1 MKKHLVF
8 FGIFLLGILSSCI
21 EITDD
26 ITLNADGSGL
36 FKYVINLSE
45 SKVKVNSILAL
56 DSIEGKK
63 VPTLSEIEAKIGE
76 FKKTLAT
83 KQGISNVKIESD
95 FTNFIFKLS
104 CNFSSVNT
112 LQTAVKE
119 VIKEISNEKNSAEL
133 EAVWLKWDGQKLE
146 RSIPDLT
153 IKKTKELK
161 TEDIEQLK
169 KGKYT
174 SISRFSKPIEKCM
187 NPSSV
192 ISKNKLAA
200 MLQTNIYSLTK
211 NPKLL
216 ENTIYLI
223 PNKN

>member
-1 MKKHLVF
+1 MNK
-8 FGIFLLGILSSCI
+8 LLIILGLLISVSLSSCI

-26 ITLNADGSGL
+26 ITINADGSGL
-36 FKYVINLSE
+36 FKYAINLSE
-45 SKVKVNSILAL
+45 SKVKVNSLLAL

-63 VPTLSEIEAKIGE
+63 VPTLSEIESKIVE
-76 FKKTLAT
+76 FKKSFAG
-83 KQGISNVKIESD
+83 KPGISNVKIESD
-95 FTNFIFKLS
+95 FTNFIFKLT

-119 VIKEISNEKNSAEL
+119 VIKEISNEKNIAEL

-146 RSIPDLT
+146 RSIPDIT
-153 IKKTKELK
+153 IKKSKEFK

-174 SISRFSKPIEKCM
+174 SISRFTKPIEKCS
-187 NPSSV
+187 NPSGI
-192 ISKNKLAA
+192 ISKNKLAT
-200 MLQTNIYSLTK
+200 MVQTNIYSLTK

-216 ENTIYLI
+216 ENTIYLF

>member
-1 MKKHLVF
+1 MNK
-8 FGIFLLGILSSCI
+8 LLIILGLLISVSLTSCI

-26 ITLNADGSGL
+26 ITINADGSGL

-45 SKVKVNSILAL
+45 SKVKVNSLLAL

-63 VPTLSEIEAKIGE
+63 VPTIAEIESKIGE
-76 FKKTLAT
+76 FKKNLAS
-83 KQGISNVKIESD
+83 KPGISNVKIEAD

-104 CNFSSVNT
+104 CSFSSVNH

-146 RSIPDLT
+146 RSIPDIT
-153 IKKTKELK
+153 IKKSKEFK
-161 TEDIEQLK
+161 AEDIEQLK

-174 SISRFSKPIEKCM
+174 SISRFGKSIEKCS

-192 ISKNKLAA
+192 ISKNKLAT
-200 MLQTNIYSLTK
+200 MVQTNIYSLTK

-216 ENTIYLI
+216 ENTIYLF

>member
-1 MKKHLVF
+1 MNK
-8 FGIFLLGILSSCI
+8 LLIILGLLISVSLSSCI

-26 ITLNADGSGL
+26 ITINADGSGL
-36 FKYVINLSE
+36 FKYAINLSE
-45 SKVKVNSILAL
+45 SKVKVNSLLAL

-63 VPTLSEIEAKIGE
+63 VPTLSEIESKIVE
-76 FKKTLAT
+76 FKKIFAG
-83 KQGISNVKIESD
+83 KPGISNVKIESD
-95 FTNFIFKLS
+95 FTNFIFKLT

-119 VIKEISNEKNSAEL
+119 VIKEISNEKNIAEL

-146 RSIPDLT
+146 RSIPDIT
-153 IKKTKELK
+153 IKKSKEFK

-174 SISRFSKPIEKCM
+174 SISRFTKPIEKCS
-187 NPSSV
+187 NPSGI
-192 ISKNKLAA
+192 ISKNKLAT
-200 MLQTNIYSLTK
+200 MVQTNIYSLTK

-216 ENTIYLI
+216 ENTIYLF

>member
-1 MKKHLVF
+1 MNKLLII
-8 FGIFLLGILSSCI
+8 FGLLISVSLTSCI

-26 ITLNADGSGL
+26 ITINADGSGL

-45 SKVKVNSILAL
+45 SKVKVNSLLAL

-63 VPTLSEIEAKIGE
+63 VPTIAEIESKIGE
-76 FKKTLAT
+76 FKKNLAS
-83 KQGISNVKIESD
+83 KPGISNVKIEAD

-104 CNFSSVNT
+104 CSFSSVNH

-146 RSIPDLT
+146 RSIPDIT
-153 IKKTKELK
+153 IKKSKEFK
-161 TEDIEQLK
+161 AEDIEQLK

-174 SISRFSKPIEKCM
+174 SISRFGKSIEKCS

-192 ISKNKLAA
+192 ISKNKLAT
-200 MLQTNIYSLTK
+200 MVQTNIYSLTK
-211 NPKLL
+211 NPKLS
-216 ENTIYLI
+216 ENTIYLF

>member
-1 MKKHLVF
+1 MNK
-8 FGIFLLGILSSCI
+8 LLIILGLLISVSLSSCI

-26 ITLNADGSGL
+26 ITINADGSGL

-45 SKVKVNSILAL
+45 SKVKVNSLLAL

-63 VPTLSEIEAKIGE
+63 VPTIAEIESKIGE
-76 FKKTLAT
+76 FKKNLAS
-83 KQGISNVKIESD
+83 KPGISNVKIEAD

-104 CNFSSVNT
+104 CSFSSVNH

-146 RSIPDLT
+146 RSIPDIT
-153 IKKTKELK
+153 IKKSKEFK
-161 TEDIEQLK
+161 AEDIEQLK

-174 SISRFSKPIEKCM
+174 SISRFGKSIEKCS

-192 ISKNKLAA
+192 ISKNKLAT
-200 MLQTNIYSLTK
+200 MVQTNIYSLTK

-216 ENTIYLI
+216 ENTIYLF

>member
-1 MKKHLVF
+1 MNK
-8 FGIFLLGILSSCI
+8 LLIILGLLISVSLSSCI

-26 ITLNADGSGL
+26 ITINADGSGL
-36 FKYVINLSE
+36 FKYTINLSE
-45 SKVKVNSILAL
+45 SKVKVNSLLAL

-63 VPTLSEIEAKIGE
+63 VPTIAEIESKIGE
-76 FKKTLAT
+76 FKKNLAS
-83 KQGISNVKIESD
+83 KPGISNVKIEAD

-104 CNFSSVNT
+104 CSFSSVNH

-146 RSIPDLT
+146 RSIPDIT
-153 IKKTKELK
+153 IKKSKEFK
-161 TEDIEQLK
+161 AEDIEQLK

-174 SISRFSKPIEKCM
+174 SISRFGKSIEKCS

-192 ISKNKLAA
+192 ISKNKLAT
-200 MLQTNIYSLTK
+200 MVQTNIYSLTK

-216 ENTIYLI
+216 ENTIYLF

>member
-1 MKKHLVF
+1 MNKLLII
-8 FGIFLLGILSSCI
+8 FGLLISVSLTSCI

-26 ITLNADGSGL
+26 ITINADGSGL

-45 SKVKVNSILAL
+45 SKVKVNSLLAL

-63 VPTLSEIEAKIGE
+63 VPTIAEIESKIGE
-76 FKKTLAT
+76 FKKNLAS
-83 KQGISNVKIESD
+83 KPGISNVKIEAD

-104 CNFSSVNT
+104 CSFSSVNH

-146 RSIPDLT
+146 RSIPDIT
-153 IKKTKELK
+153 IKKSKEFK
-161 TEDIEQLK
+161 AEDIEQLK

-174 SISRFSKPIEKCM
+174 SISRFGKSIEKCS

-192 ISKNKLAA
+192 ISKNKLAT
-200 MLQTNIYSLTK
+200 MVQTNIYSLTK

-216 ENTIYLI
+216 ENTIYLF

>member
-1 MKKHLVF
+1 MNK
-8 FGIFLLGILSSCI
+8 LLIILGLLISVSLTSCI

-26 ITLNADGSGL
+26 ITINADGSGL

-45 SKVKVNSILAL
+45 SKVKVNSLLAL

-63 VPTLSEIEAKIGE
+63 VPTIAEIESKIGE
-76 FKKTLAT
+76 FKKNLAS
-83 KQGISNVKIESD
+83 KPGISNVKIEAD

-104 CNFSSVNT
+104 CSFSSVNH

-119 VIKEISNEKNSAEL
+119 VIKEIANEKNSAEL

-146 RSIPDLT
+146 RSIPDIT
-153 IKKTKELK
+153 IKKSKEFK
-161 TEDIEQLK
+161 AEDIEQLK

-174 SISRFSKPIEKCM
+174 SISRFGKSIEKCS

-192 ISKNKLAA
+192 ISKNKLAT
-200 MLQTNIYSLTK
+200 MVQTNIYSLTK

-216 ENTIYLI
+216 ENTIYLF

>member
-1 MKKHLVF
+1 MKKHLSF
-8 FGIFLLGILSSCI
+8 FWIFLIAILSSCI
-21 EITDD
+21 EITAD
-26 ITLNADGSGL
+26 ITMNADGSGL
-36 FKYVINLSE
+36 SKYAMNLSE

-63 VPTLSEIEAKIGE
+63 VPSLSEIESKIGE
-76 FKKTLAT
+76 FKKALAT
-83 KQGISNVKIESD
+83 KQGITNVKIESD

-104 CNFSSVNT
+104 CNFTSVNT

-174 SISRFSKPIEKCM
+174 SISRFAKPIEKCT

>member
-1 MKKHLVF
+1 MNKLLII
-8 FGIFLLGILSSCI
+8 FGLLISLILTSCI

-26 ITLNADGSGL
+26 ITINADGSGL

-45 SKVKVNSILAL
+45 SKVKVNSLLAL

-63 VPTLSEIEAKIGE
+63 VPTLSEIESKIGE
-76 FKKTLAT
+76 FKKNLAS
-83 KQGISNVKIESD
+83 KPGISNVKIEAD

-104 CNFSSVNT
+104 CGFSSVNH

-119 VIKEISNEKNSAEL
+119 VIKEISNEKNIAEL

-146 RSIPDLT
+146 RSIPDIT
-153 IKKTKELK
+153 IKKSKEFK

-174 SISRFSKPIEKCM
+174 SISRFGKSIEKCS

-192 ISKNKLAA
+192 ISKNKLAT
-200 MLQTNIYSLTK
+200 MVQTNIYSLTK

-216 ENTIYLI
+216 ENTIYLF